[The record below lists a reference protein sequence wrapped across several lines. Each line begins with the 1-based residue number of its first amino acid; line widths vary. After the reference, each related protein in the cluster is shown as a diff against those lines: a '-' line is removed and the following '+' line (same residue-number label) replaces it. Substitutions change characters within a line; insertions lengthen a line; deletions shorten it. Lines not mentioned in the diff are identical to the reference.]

1 MASSLITTKGV
12 NVLFDY
18 LINKF
23 RLKND
28 RELAQKL
35 GVWPAAV
42 SKARHGRMNI
52 GSIWILVIHEEF
64 ELPIKDI
71 KRMLN
76 GQG

>member
-1 MASSLITTKGV
+1 MAHSVKGV

-28 RELAQKL
+28 RELSERL

-42 SKARHGRMNI
+42 SKARHGKLNM
-52 GSIWILVIHEEF
+52 GPIWILVIHEEF

-76 GQG
+76 GA

>member
-1 MASSLITTKGV
+1 MASVINTKGV

-42 SKARHGRMNI
+42 SKARHGKLNI
-52 GSIWILVIHEEF
+52 GPIWILVIHEEF

-76 GQG
+76 GA